1 MDCYLTRVVAHLR
14 RASVRPNRRL
24 QGQQYRHGKPDLARR
39 VNQEPRK
46 RRARAPCC
54 ASASSRYPKADKD
67 FL

>member
-14 RASVRPNRRL
+14 RIDVLRASNT
-24 QGQQYRHGKPDLARR
+24 GMG
-39 VNQEPRK
+39 NQISHDGSNQDPRK